1 MRLIGLDH
9 LVLRV
14 RDPKAMERFYV
25 DVLGCTVENRQDAV
39 GLTQLRAGAQLID
52 LVDVAG
58 RLGLMGGAAPGVE
71 GRNLD
76 HFCLRVE
83 GFDAGEVRA
92 YLEARGVAVGAEGL
106 RYGST
111 GEAVSIY
118 LADPEG
124 NGVELRG

>member
-25 DVLGCTVENRQDAV
+25 DILGCTVENRQDAV

-52 LVDVAG
+52 LVDVTG

-71 GRNLD
+71 GRNL
-76 HFCLRVE
+76 
-83 GFDAGEVRA
+83 
-92 YLEARGVAVGAEGL
+92 
-106 RYGST
+106 
-111 GEAVSIY
+111 
-118 LADPEG
+118 
-124 NGVELRG
+124 